1 MHVSRRSFLATS
13 ASVALL
19 GGVLDDAVCA
29 DVSFGNTVPEYEKPL
44 FDIKKQITS
53 PVKIESIDLLRHGST
68 YFVRTRSS
76 DGAVGIART
85 KQIQHYIPILLKLV
99 VPRYIGKD
107 ARDIETLVD
116 DVYRANYKIA
126 GQPFWCPVA
135 YVEQSLFDL
144 LGKVAN
150 KPAGELMGGV
160 IRHEIPVYLS
170 GSGRAT
176 TAEQEVDVYVR
187 GVEHTGAKAVKF
199 KIGGRMSRNRD
210 AYPGRT
216 KKLMKLARKKL
227 GDDITIYAD
236 ANGSYN
242 STKAI

>member
-1 MHVSRRSFLATS
+1 MVADADTRRYTDRSKGNQGESKCELLGAVFLLVQPTRPFLAVRS
-13 ASVALL
+13 AGDDVARW
-19 GGVLDDAVCA
+19 
-29 DVSFGNTVPEYEKPL
+29 VPEYEKPL
-44 FDIKKQITS
+44 FELKKHIST
-53 PVKIESIDLLRHGST
+53 PVKIESIELLSNAGH
-68 YFVRTRSS
+68 YFVRSRST

-85 KQIQHYIPILLKLV
+85 KQIKHYIPILLKLV
-99 VPRYIGKD
+99 APRYIGRD
-107 ARDIETLVD
+107 ARDIERLVD

-176 TAEQEVDVYVR
+176 TAEEEVDVFASWHNRVGARLSGNSFVR
-187 GVEHTGAKAVKF
+187 GARVGQC
-199 KIGGRMSRNRD
+199 RD
-210 AYPGRT
+210 PRLATRGEMGRT
-216 KKLMKLARKKL
+216 AL
-227 GDDITIYAD
+227 
-236 ANGSYN
+236 
-242 STKAI
+242 